1 MARGLAWGGVLEAL
15 GVVAAFVGFGLACAE
30 GLARA
35 FPSPWI
41 YPRAVVEDRSD
52 APSIWLL
59 DGFNVLH
66 AGPLGGRDRS
76 EWWTE
81 PRRSELL
88 DLAERFDD
96 PRAEIWVVFDGP
108 RPEAPAEADASARAT
123 RPRRV
128 FAPSADEWL
137 LAQVRA
143 AEDPG
148 RVAVV
153 TSDRKIA
160 ARARHRGAQVFSPR
174 VFLDRCAGPGTVL
187 PPALSRGVGSKPA
200 SG

>member
-1 MARGLAWGGVLEAL
+1 LAWRGVLETL
-15 GVVAAFVGFGLACAE
+15 VVLVAFVGFGLAWAE
-30 GLARA
+30 GVARA
-35 FPSPWI
+35 FRIPSTYLRP
-41 YPRAVVEDRSD
+41 VVEDRND

-88 DLAERFDD
+88 ELAGRFDD

-108 RPEAPAEADASARAT
+108 RPEPPLTADESGPT
-123 RPRRV
+123 SRPRRV

-137 LAQVRA
+137 LARVRA
-143 AEDPG
+143 AGDPG

-153 TSDRKIA
+153 TSDRKLA
-160 ARARHRGAQVFSPR
+160 DRARHRGAQVFSPR
-174 VFLDRCAGPGTVL
+174 TFLDRCTGTVL
-187 PPALSRGVGSKPA
+187 PFALSRGEGSN
-200 SG
+200 SSSS

>member
-1 MARGLAWGGVLEAL
+1 
-15 GVVAAFVGFGLACAE
+15 
-30 GLARA
+30 
-35 FPSPWI
+35 
-41 YPRAVVEDRSD
+41 VEDRND

-81 PRRSELL
+81 SRRSELL
-88 DLAERFDD
+88 ELAGRFDD

-108 RPEAPAEADASARAT
+108 RPEPPLTADESGPAS

-137 LAQVRA
+137 LARVRA
-143 AEDPG
+143 AGDPG

-153 TSDRKIA
+153 TSDRKLA
-160 ARARHRGAQVFSPR
+160 DRARHRGAQVFSPR
-174 VFLDRCAGPGTVL
+174 TFLDRCTGTVL
-187 PPALSRGVGSKPA
+187 PFALSRGKGSN
-200 SG
+200 SSSS